1 MAIETSDNT
10 GASANGWHAIR
21 PWLPPLTLTV
31 REITSVSVTFILSAP
46 TSSNGDREHLS
57 GTGDVS
63 DIVNGGTGSGS
74 GSGTRRYFDLA
85 EDDHPTDE
93 DNIDDGENVDDD
105 DDSSSSTHDEPS
117 TSSNGTTTN
126 SPSLARTLPR
136 KKLKSSSSNPSSII
150 SLALSKGLQVDVDG
164 SPWRMVIIRIDEKKD
179 EAVIIIY
186 GLMPGREYDILI
198 ELIQVP
204 APGGTAEDENSSDR
218 ERIVKRERVVTEGM
232 LFIAASISC

>member
-1 MAIETSDNT
+1 MAIETPDNT
-10 GASANGWHAIR
+10 STNANGWHTIR

-46 TSSNGDREHLS
+46 TSSIGDREHLNS
-57 GTGDVS
+57 ADDVS
-63 DIVNGGTGSGS
+63 DIANVGAGSGS
-74 GSGTRRYFDLA
+74 GSGARPRRYFDLT
-85 EDDHPTDE
+85 EYDHPTDE

-136 KKLKSSSSNPSSII
+136 KKLKSSSSNPNSII

-186 GLMPGREYDILI
+186 GLMPGREYDIVI

-204 APGGTAEDENSSDR
+204 APGGTAEDENSSNR

-232 LFIAASISC
+232 FLSPSQN